1 MLVHS
6 LAWFQ
11 VQERVER
18 TLTKSPPSSSSTSSA
33 KPAAAAA
40 SFGSLP
46 WSGSVTGEGKEQLL
60 YMPFLEWQLRHL
72 HKTGSKVTEVPLS
85 SEIRYKCS
93 ETKPAHVGESGSQAA
108 GSQRGRRRSAVPT

>member
-1 MLVHS
+1 MTEVANAVLVHPLVRS
-6 LAWFQ
+6 Q

-72 HKTGSKVTEVPLS
+72 HKTGSKVTEVPLA

-93 ETKPAHVGESGSQAA
+93 ETKPAHVGESDSQSGSRQSE
-108 GSQRGRRRSAVPT
+108 G